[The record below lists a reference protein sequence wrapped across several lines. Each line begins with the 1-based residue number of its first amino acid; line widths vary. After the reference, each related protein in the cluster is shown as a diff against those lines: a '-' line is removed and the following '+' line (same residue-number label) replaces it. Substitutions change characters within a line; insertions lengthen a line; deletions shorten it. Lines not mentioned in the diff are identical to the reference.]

1 MLRRLL
7 RALRPSEAPRLD
19 RPTPPPRGP
28 LSVPEAVSIEERV
41 DMATWCRDCDILP
54 KVADAGSVSTL
65 SDGRRVQVMHNG
77 LRVIADGYCGPWM
90 TDLIRLCRGH
100 HEPQE
105 ERVFDAVLARLPP
118 DATMIELGAWWSFYA
133 LWFLHGHPARRAIA
147 LEPDDAHRTIGMAN
161 ATLNGLAPEFIDG
174 FIGHAPSPAEPFTL
188 ESGETVT
195 IPRHSVPGLMASHGI
210 ETLDLLH
217 CDAQGAET
225 DVLASCANLLRQ
237 GRIRTLVISTHHHS
251 ISGDPL
257 THQRC
262 LAMVE
267 DYGGLVIAEHDV
279 HESFSGDG
287 LIAARFGPDQAGWP
301 IIPVS
306 RNRYATSLFRNPLY
320 DLAEA
325 RILSP

>member
-1 MLRRLL
+1 MI
-7 RALRPSEAPRLD
+7 P
-19 RPTPPPRGP
+19 
-28 LSVPEAVSIEERV
+28 V
-41 DMATWCRDCDILP
+41 
-54 KVADAGSVSTL
+54 
-65 SDGRRVQVMHNG
+65 
-77 LRVIADGYCGPWM
+77 
-90 TDLIRLCRGH
+90 H
-100 HEPQE
+100 HRTAHPGN
-105 ERVFDAVLARLPP
+105 P
-118 DATMIELGAWWSFYA
+118 DASLSASS
-133 LWFLHGHPARRAIA
+133 RR
-147 LEPDDAHRTIGMAN
+147 
-161 ATLNGLAPEFIDG
+161 
-174 FIGHAPSPAEPFTL
+174 
-188 ESGETVT
+188 
-195 IPRHSVPGLMASHGI
+195 
-210 ETLDLLH
+210 
-217 CDAQGAET
+217 